1 MKTFTVERRTGVRQ
15 PNGRIDYLMPGRE
28 YKIDGRRKG
37 YFHPSEQ
44 VVSKDIYEK
53 VVGVKPK
60 KVDFDTEETKE
71 EED

>member
-15 PNGRIDYLMPGRE
+15 PSGRMAYLMPGRE

-37 YFHPSEQ
+37 FFSPGEQ
-44 VVSKDIYEK
+44 IVSKDIYEK
-53 VVGVKPK
+53 VVGVEPEE
-60 KVDFDTEETKE
+60 VDFDAEETNE